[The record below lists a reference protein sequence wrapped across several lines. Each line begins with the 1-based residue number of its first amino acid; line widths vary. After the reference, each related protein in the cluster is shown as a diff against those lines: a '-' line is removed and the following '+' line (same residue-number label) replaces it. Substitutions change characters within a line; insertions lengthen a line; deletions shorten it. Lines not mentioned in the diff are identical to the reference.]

1 MFVIIKIGDKNMNNN
16 MYNNQYQQ
24 MNGQP
29 VYEQP
34 IYNNTSNNGPKLIVI
49 IGIVIIVAIIL
60 SMLVYFNSKEDIS
73 KEVKSNDISGN
84 YNCKGFSGEGESD
97 EYAITLNLKP
107 DYTFFYGPYGNT
119 KNNYAKGTYSYEYQE
134 KENNMTNY
142 NYYMI
147 TFKGTAE
154 DFVVDGKAQDH
165 GFNSKMEF
173 GVTTKDNKRQGI
185 IMFVSNYNMYYCY
198 EQ

>member
-1 MFVIIKIGDKNMNNN
+1 MNNN

-24 MNGQP
+24 MNDQP
-29 VYEQP
+29 VYGQP

>member
-1 MFVIIKIGDKNMNNN
+1 MNNN

-29 VYEQP
+29 
-34 IYNNTSNNGPKLIVI
+34 IYNNTSNDGPKLIVI

-84 YNCKGFSGEGESD
+84 YNCKRFSGEGESD

-107 DYTFFYGPYGNT
+107 DYTFLYGPYGNT

-134 KENNMTNY
+134 KENNTTNY

-147 TFKGTAE
+147 TFKGDAE
-154 DFVVDGKAQDH
+154 DYIVDGKTQDH
-165 GFNSKMEF
+165 DFYSKMEF
-173 GVTTKDNKRQGI
+173 AVTTKDNKRQGLLL
-185 IMFVSNYNMYYCY
+185 FVSNYNMYYCY